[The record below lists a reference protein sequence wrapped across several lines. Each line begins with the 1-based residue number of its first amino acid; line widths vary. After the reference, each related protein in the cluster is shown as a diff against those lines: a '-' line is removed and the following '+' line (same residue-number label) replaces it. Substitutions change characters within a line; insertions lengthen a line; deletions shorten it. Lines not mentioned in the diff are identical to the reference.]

1 MNEKSFLQKTKWK
14 LIWTIGICI
23 VVWIASG
30 LIGFP
35 RIFQWMFIGYVIGG
49 FLFFILLD
57 ARPMKERKGGTAV
70 ISVIIFYIILSFIYT
85 FNGYLWPQYDPQ
97 EEKDKIAKLMKNVVT
112 PEQKVKDLEAKV
124 GELTMK
130 IEEMTAHPGML
141 ATGMAASAEAAKKG
155 GEKPAA
161 GVSSALI
168 AKGIEVYDLYECYN
182 CHKVGGKGGV
192 KRRGPELDHVGK
204 EFTAEQL
211 KKRILYPYAP
221 GTKATKGFE
230 KEFDEQAMPD
240 YYPEQISKE
249 EMNALVAYLFSLKK

>member
-1 MNEKSFLQKTKWK
+1 MNEKNFLQKTKWK

-49 FLFFILLD
+49 FLFFLLLD
-57 ARPMKERKGGTAV
+57 ARPVKERKGGTAV
-70 ISVIIFYIILSFIYT
+70 ISVIIFYIILSVIYT
-85 FNGYLWPQYDPQ
+85 FNGHLWPQYDPQ

-124 GELTMK
+124 GELTKK
-130 IEEMTAHPGML
+130 IEEMQIHPG
-141 ATGMAASAEAAKKG
+141 AVSIAAPAEAAKKA
-155 GEKPAA
+155 GEKPSA
-161 GVSSALI
+161 GASAALI

-192 KRRGPELDHVGK
+192 KRRGPELDNVGK

-230 KEFDEQAMPD
+230 KEFEEQAMPD

-249 EMNALVAYLFSLKK
+249 ELNALVVYLFSLKK